1 MSDSGLRS
9 TPDYRQE
16 IVGSLTPV
24 RPLPTPARRVWMLV
38 PLGLLLSITAPLL
51 AGQRGDLGAY
61 APLVTWGLTGLQSLL
76 GLWLL
81 ALGLREAVPGQN
93 VSWRA
98 LAFAA
103 VLTAVLVGGVTVMT
117 NSASATIVPP
127 GREWQYLGGVRG
139 LAAGDWSTVHA
150 DRDADGRPRVP
161 DAPCHRGRVVR
172 NVSRGLVGCRL
183 ATELLDFGANAYRRL
198 AWPCD
203 ARVGRN
209 GVDSGRFCRFGAL
222 EEASFPHMTTV
233 TSTRDRHH

>member
-1 MSDSGLRS
+1 MMSESGLRS

-24 RPLPTPARRVWMLV
+24 RPLPSPARRVWMLV

-51 AGQRGDLGAY
+51 AEQRGDLGAY

-103 VLTAVLVGGVTVMT
+103 VLTALLVGGVTVMT
-117 NSASATIVPP
+117 NTASATIVPP
-127 GREWQYLGGVRG
+127 GREWQYWAECVAWPLAIGAPFMLIATLMAVRAFPTRPAIAGALCGMSAGVLSDAGWRLSCWISEPIHIVGSHGLAMLG
-139 LAAGDWSTVHA
+139 LAAAGSILAIFA
-150 DRDADGRPRVP
+150 DF
-161 DAPCHRGRVVR
+161 
-172 NVSRGLVGCRL
+172 SRWKRL
-183 ATELLDFGANAYRRL
+183 RSRT
-198 AWPCD
+198 
-203 ARVGRN
+203 
-209 GVDSGRFCRFGAL
+209 
-222 EEASFPHMTTV
+222 
-233 TSTRDRHH
+233 

>member
-1 MSDSGLRS
+1 MMSESGLRS

-24 RPLPTPARRVWMLV
+24 RPLPSPARRVWMLV

-103 VLTAVLVGGVTVMT
+103 VLTALLVGGVTVMT
-117 NSASATIVPP
+117 NTASATIVPP
-127 GREWQYLGGVRG
+127 GREWQYWAECVAWPLAIGAPFMLIATLMAVRAFPTRPAIAGALCGMSAGVLSDAGWRLSCWISEPIHIVGSHGLAMLG
-139 LAAGDWSTVHA
+139 LAAAGSILAIFA
-150 DRDADGRPRVP
+150 DF
-161 DAPCHRGRVVR
+161 
-172 NVSRGLVGCRL
+172 SRWKRL
-183 ATELLDFGANAYRRL
+183 RSRT
-198 AWPCD
+198 
-203 ARVGRN
+203 
-209 GVDSGRFCRFGAL
+209 
-222 EEASFPHMTTV
+222 
-233 TSTRDRHH
+233 